1 MSQNPGWAE
10 RALRPTLAAALLGA
24 MVLLVVLGEL
34 TETVP
39 RWLAGAAGALALALL
54 WPRVPGAV
62 RVQAGVLAA
71 IGAAA
76 FVIGEPEAAGL
87 SAASL
92 LGYNDA
98 LLALLAAVRFLR
110 LLPGNA
116 SEAAGPPRGRGAFVR
131 TALAINVQGA
141 LINIPGMI
149 LVGDHLARGAPLPRR
164 EALLLCRSFCTAVLY
179 SPFIA
184 GMALALH
191 YAPGSSI
198 LVVMSTG
205 VLLALAGIALG
216 YGDEL
221 RHGAGRLSRFEGYPL
236 RYRNLA
242 FPALLALAVVAWHQV
257 DPTFPVLVAIAGLAP
272 ALTLAVLAVTRGPV
286 RGYRAMVSLGR
297 AELPHMAGELA
308 LFLSAGVLAVGL
320 SGALAAHGGALW
332 VPARFD
338 AGVAT
343 ALVLAVYALSFVG
356 VHPVVPLTVGATFIE
371 PLGADPTLV
380 VMSFVMAWA
389 IGCAGN
395 PLSGQ
400 VLVLQARYAVPGW
413 RFARWNAP
421 WCLAL
426 ALVGAGILHA
436 YEWLGH

>member
-1 MSQNPGWAE
+1 MSQNPESAE
-10 RALRPTLAAALLGA
+10 PTLRPTLAAVLLGA
-24 MVLLVVLGEL
+24 MLLLVVLGEF
-34 TETVP
+34 TGAVP
-39 RWLAGAAGALALALL
+39 RWLPGGAGALALALL

-62 RVQAGVLAA
+62 RGQAGALAA
-71 IGAAA
+71 IGGLA
-76 FVIGEPEAAGL
+76 FILGDPGAAGL
-87 SAASL
+87 SASAL

-98 LLALLAAVRFLR
+98 LLALLVAVRFLR
-110 LLPGNA
+110 RLPA
-116 SEAAGPPRGRGAFVR
+116 SATTEAAPPRGRGAFLR
-131 TALAINVQGA
+131 TAFAINIQGA

-198 LVVMSTG
+198 LVVMGSG
-205 VLLALAGIALG
+205 ALLVLVGIAFG
-216 YGDEL
+216 YADER

-242 FPALLALAVVAWHQV
+242 FPAVLGLALVTWHQV
-257 DPTFPVLVAIAGLAP
+257 NPAFPVLVSIAGLAP
-272 ALTLAVLAVTRGPV
+272 ALTLAVLAVTRGPF
-286 RGYRAMVSLGR
+286 RGYQVMMAHGR

-320 SGALAAHGGALW
+320 SSALAAHGGLW
-332 VPARFD
+332 VPSRFD
-338 AGVAT
+338 AGAAT
-343 ALVLAVYALSFVG
+343 LLVLAVYALSFVG
-356 VHPVVPLTVGATFIE
+356 VHPVVPLTVAATLLG
-371 PLGADPTLV
+371 PLGADPTLM
-380 VMSFVMAWA
+380 VMSFTMAWS

-400 VLVLQARYAVPGW
+400 VLLLQARYAVPGW

-426 ALVGAGILHA
+426 GAAGAGVLHA
-436 YEWLGH
+436 YEWLGG